1 MSTGT
6 FLEFTD
12 ANFESEVLAS
22 DKPVLVDFTA
32 KWCGPCRQLQ
42 PTIEAIAAELVG
54 SAKVG
59 KLDTETS
66 RQVCVKYGIAALPT
80 LMIFKGGNVYKKWTG
95 IQKKDTIVS
104 ALTEAA
110 KV

>member
-1 MSTGT
+1 
-6 FLEFTD
+6 
-12 ANFESEVLAS
+12 
-22 DKPVLVDFTA
+22 
-32 KWCGPCRQLQ
+32 
-42 PTIEAIAAELVG
+42 
-54 SAKVG
+54 
-59 KLDTETS
+59 
-66 RQVCVKYGIAALPT
+66 VKYGIAALPT